1 MSSLICCSDSG
12 LRTVLVLKRDLYVGY
27 FLLAFHNVIV
37 YKVRISLG
45 SAAFIL
51 ISWIF
56 VNASCQ

>member
-12 LRTVLVLKRDLYVGY
+12 LRMVLVLKRDLYVGY

-37 YKVRISLG
+37 YKARISLG

-51 ISWIF
+51 
-56 VNASCQ
+56 